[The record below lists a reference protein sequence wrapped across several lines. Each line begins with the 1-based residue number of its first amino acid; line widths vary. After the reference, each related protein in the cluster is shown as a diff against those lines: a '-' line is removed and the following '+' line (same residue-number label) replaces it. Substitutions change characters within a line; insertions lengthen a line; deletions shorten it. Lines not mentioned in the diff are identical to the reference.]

1 MLDLT
6 IRAPGAYDIPID
18 AYHSQICDGPSISS
32 SGLRKIREKSPAH
45 FWATSD
51 LNPDR
56 IIEEPNKA
64 LNFGKAAHALLLE
77 SKLPEAEFALTP
89 FSGGYNVNDNKN
101 GWKAG
106 EKREWKEQQEAA
118 GKAIVSADDLA
129 VITQM
134 AEALGKHHLVRDGIL
149 RGDVER
155 SLFWKP
161 DFADK
166 DGEVPDVWLKARPDV
181 VPHDTIIADYKTAE
195 DASVNKMIRVVADR
209 GYHMQLAMMADG
221 IENVLG
227 RTIEQAALIV
237 QEKKPPYVVA
247 VRFLHQSYLI
257 AGRMEYRAATHTF
270 NECLK
275 RNEWPG
281 YPDADLH
288 VPGWLEKKLENEE
301 V

>member
-1 MLDLT
+1 MVNLPITTPGSYDLS
-6 IRAPGAYDIPID
+6 ISD
-18 AYHSQICDGPSISS
+18 YHRQCCDGPSISS

-45 FWATSD
+45 FWHESD
-51 LNPDR
+51 LNPNY
-56 IIEEPNKA
+56 EPQPATKA
-64 LNFGKAAHALLLE
+64 LNFGKAAHSLLLE
-77 SKLPEAEFALTP
+77 SKLPDAEFAVAP
-89 FSGGYNVNDNKN
+89 FAGNYASNED

-106 EKREWKEQQEAA
+106 EKRDWKTEQEAA
-118 GKAIVSADDLA
+118 GLTVVSQDDLK
-129 VITQM
+129 VIADM
-134 AEALGKHHLVRDGIL
+134 AEVLGKHPLVRDGIL
-149 RGDVER
+149 KGDIER

-166 DGEVPDVWLKARPDV
+166 DGVVPDVWLKARPDV

-195 DASVNKMIRVVADR
+195 DASVGKMVRVVADR
-209 GYHMQLAMMADG
+209 GYHMQLALMADG

-227 RTIEQAALIV
+227 RKIEQAALIV

-257 AGRMEYRAATHTF
+257 AGRMEYRAAVHQF